1 MFSGEAVQSE
11 NILDKLL
18 ISCHQIN
25 VLNEG
30 LNTNLLLT
38 NVLF

>member
-1 MFSGEAVQSE
+1 MLSGEAVRSE
-11 NILDKLL
+11 NILDKLV
-18 ISCHQIN
+18 ISWHQIN

-30 LNTNLLLT
+30 LNTNLLL